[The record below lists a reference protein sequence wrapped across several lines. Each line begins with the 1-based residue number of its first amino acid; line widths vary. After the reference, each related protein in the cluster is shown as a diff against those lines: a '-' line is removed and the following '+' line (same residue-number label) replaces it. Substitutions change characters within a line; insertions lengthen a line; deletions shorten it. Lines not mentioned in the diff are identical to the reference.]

1 MGEARDRRRRG
12 AAPQE
17 VVAIDQVDRPRRVP
31 GRRDDGIEL
40 LLVQGRVEPLIP
52 PELAALV
59 EGVAVGLIAERSLV
73 LRLDEQ
79 LLPKVGHLP
88 LFVPLVE
95 RDDILQRLDRR
106 AGREF
111 ERNKEREMPYFG

>member
-31 GRRDDGIEL
+31 CGRDDTIEL
-40 LLVQGRVEPLIP
+40 LLVQGRLEPLLP
-52 PELAALV
+52 AELAALV

-79 LLPKVGHLP
+79 LLPKVGHN
-88 LFVPLVE
+88 
-95 RDDILQRLDRR
+95 RKSTRLNSSHVSISY
-106 AGREF
+106 AVF
-111 ERNKEREMPYFG
+111 CLKK